1 MVDGKRRKK
10 MSVEEI
16 AIKLASW
23 GVIVYTI
30 GGVITLLGLVIA
42 IIIEVKNSK

>member
-1 MVDGKRRKK
+1 

-23 GVIVYTI
+23 GVIVYAI